1 MFAGRFA
8 DKRKVEILDVPDAAL
23 TVDGTGEILFQ
34 PELTCLCGS
43 DLPFF
48 DGDFEGHEIEYPSV
62 PGKSLHE
69 MIGTV
74 LETNGTR
81 FSPGVRVLAV
91 PFQQLGF
98 FERYVLQ
105 QDRAILLDERV
116 PDEEALLAQPFGTVV
131 WALKKLPN
139 MIDLDVAV
147 VGQGPIGQMFN
158 AGLRNMG
165 ARHIIGVDPLPQR
178 LEASRA
184 MGATA
189 VVQNDG
195 PDAADAVMEILDG
208 KLPDVVIEAV
218 GHKAQALNQCIDLCR
233 YGGHILYFGVP
244 PDTIDGIRW
253 KAGMHKNLTY
263 LTSVHP
269 DFERTFPLAMQWIAE
284 GRVDLKP
291 LLTHRFGLDDIQTA
305 FDTFRDR
312 REGAQKVL
320 VEFPALRSRGTH

>member
-8 DKRKVEILDVPDAAL
+8 DKRKVEVIEVPDAAL
-23 TVDGTGEILFQ
+23 SPGESGEILFR

-48 DGDFEGHEIEYPSV
+48 DGDFEGHNITYPSA

-74 LETNGTR
+74 LETNGTK
-81 FSPGVRVLAV
+81 FKAGDRVLGV
-91 PFQQLGF
+91 PFEQLGF
-98 FERYVLQ
+98 FERYVLPE
-105 QDRAILLDERV
+105 DRAIMLDDRASE
-116 PDEEALLAQPFGTVV
+116 EEALLAQPFGTVL

-165 ARHIIGVDPLPQR
+165 ARHIIGVDPLSQR
-178 LEASRA
+178 LETSMK

-189 VVQNDG
+189 VVQNADR
-195 PDAADAVMEILDG
+195 DAADAVREILG
-208 KLPDVVIEAV
+208 GNLPNVVIEAV
-218 GHKAQALNQCIDLCR
+218 GHKAQALNQCIDLCG

-244 PDTIDGIRW
+244 PETIDGIRW
-253 KAGMHKNLTY
+253 KAGLHKNLTY

-284 GRVDLKP
+284 GRVNLKP
-291 LLTHRFGLDDIQTA
+291 LLTHRFGLDEIQTA

-312 REGAQKVL
+312 REGSQKVL
-320 VEFPALRSRGTH
+320 IEFPAMRSS